1 MIILLNELIVG
12 LGIGTLMFIF
22 IGILAAIKLRSFE
35 SESTSK
41 VLNMI
46 AAGIALYSALAIV
59 DVLNY
64 LDILGVKPLAG
75 YLPMMNN
82 IAALIIA
89 PLFAAM
95 ILAAVLILR
104 DA

>member
-12 LGIGTLMFIF
+12 LGIGTLIFIF
-22 IGILAAIKLRSFE
+22 IGILTAIKLRSFE
-35 SESTSK
+35 SESTRK
-41 VLNMI
+41 ILNVV
-46 AAGIALYSALAIV
+46 ATGIALYSALVIV

-82 IAALIIA
+82 ISALIIA